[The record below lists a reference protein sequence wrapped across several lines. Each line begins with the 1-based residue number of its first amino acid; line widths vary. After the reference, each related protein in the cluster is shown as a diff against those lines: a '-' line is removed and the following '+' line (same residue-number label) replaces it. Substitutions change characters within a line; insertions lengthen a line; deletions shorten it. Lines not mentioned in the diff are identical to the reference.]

1 MFETYLIVDV
11 GLDGSVFVG
20 RVGANGPE
28 AMTGPDCWF
37 HRRRSTYDKHKDEIH
52 NRLRFWVQ
60 EHHPRVLAI
69 EEPVSIIGRRHVG
82 VSQSWMAAE
91 ICMVVGGCP
100 RPPEI
105 TIQVP
110 GQHGE
115 GPVKAWAVLRPSF
128 AEILSAEEMRELNG
142 EHGKHV
148 HDASSIFL
156 AAIPRWEEMRRAAR

>member
-11 GLDGSVFVG
+11 GLDGAAFVG
-20 RVGANGPE
+20 RVGSSGPE
-28 AMTGPDCWF
+28 AVTGPDCWF

-60 EHHPRVLAI
+60 EYHPRVLAI
-69 EEPVSIIGRRHVG
+69 EEPVSIIGRKRVG
-82 VSQSWMAAE
+82 VSQSWLAAE

-142 EHGKHV
+142 ERGEHV
-148 HDASSIFL
+148 RDCCAIFL
-156 AAIPRWEEMRRAAR
+156 RTLSELDVRRESG